1 MNETLVLDPHNDMA
15 VLRLD
20 AVVWARW
27 ANIVVKA
34 ALFVS
39 FAVALTV
46 DLDTLDGKAM
56 GMRAP
61 LFLPIVGNL
70 FGSNIF
76 NSLAVAGVAAVVGT
90 GRLHDSP
97 SLSVQIMVVVT
108 LLALVTG
115 ARKEHF
121 SRPDGIV
128 LLAAYPAILFAGL

>member
-1 MNETLVLDPHNDMA
+1 VNETLVLDPHNDMA

-20 AVVWARW
+20 AAVWARW

-39 FAVALTV
+39 FALTV

-56 GMRAP
+56 GMRVP

-115 ARKEHF
+115 AHKEHF

>member
-20 AVVWARW
+20 AAVWARW

-39 FAVALTV
+39 FALTV

-56 GMRAP
+56 GMRVP

-115 ARKEHF
+115 AHKEHF

>member
-34 ALFVS
+34 A
-39 FAVALTV
+39 
-46 DLDTLDGKAM
+46 
-56 GMRAP
+56 
-61 LFLPIVGNL
+61 L

-115 ARKEHF
+115 AHKEHF

-128 LLAAYPAILFAGL
+128 LLAAYPAILFAGLCFASAAWPVVGES

>member
-20 AVVWARW
+20 AAVWARW

-34 ALFVS
+34 ELFVS
-39 FAVALTV
+39 FALTV
-46 DLDTLDGKAM
+46 DLDTLDGKVM
-56 GMRAP
+56 GMRVP

-115 ARKEHF
+115 AHKEHF

>member
-15 VLRLD
+15 VLHLD
-20 AVVWARW
+20 AAVWARW

-34 ALFVS
+34 A
-39 FAVALTV
+39 
-46 DLDTLDGKAM
+46 
-56 GMRAP
+56 
-61 LFLPIVGNL
+61 L

-108 LLALVTG
+108 LLALVPLLMVGSAIAG
-115 ARKEHF
+115 AFGFRQDLEDAL
-121 SRPDGIV
+121 RARAAELPADYAAAVEQRVV
-128 LLAAYPAILFAGL
+128 LDDADAEA

>member
-20 AVVWARW
+20 AAVWARW

-39 FAVALTV
+39 FALTV

-56 GMRAP
+56 GMRVP

-121 SRPDGIV
+121 SRPDGIG
-128 LLAAYPAILFAGL
+128 LLAAYPAILCAGL